1 MNQQE
6 LEYSLIQLTKKTTAT
21 EISSSES
28 SLLADHFLNHRWN
41 SIIKHPK
48 LKNYFSLNQKH
59 QLSLKSLSPA
69 AVEEEKG
76 EEEQL
81 IKLVFIATLLSVYV
95 QINFTGPT
103 QFEYQPISILSN
115 EEEELEEVELNSIS
129 LDLLSLAG
137 EPAYHLAKSATYLLM
152 AIQLI
157 ETLSEENRLQTTVW
171 WKLRAEMLRRQ
182 LFDQPIPLPDQ
193 LIKQIDQLSEDLFL
207 SSNDDNDLLPMLT
220 LERGLAEHRI
230 GNEKAANLLF
240 RKAVTQAKLEYE
252 LTGIP
257 GKRTKFQEK
266 EISQLVVLAK
276 SRTRQITTD
285 CPLTAA
291 EEELPTPVTKDT
303 MPVTLALDDDTLM
316 EKTQFTQS
324 TKTSLKLDP
333 SNQPNLYPLDQ
344 ALLLALS
351 LSIKNTSPAHGL
363 TNSQMSPFIERVL
376 ENPNNWSIHSMG
388 LLIRSRLEAHRTRT
402 VERGLLQLQALVD
415 QLTKDAE
422 NDPID
427 KSTAFERV
435 RWTWSLALPSKWEL
449 EKELAQK
456 FLGLGITRSAL
467 EIFERLEMW
476 ELVVQCHL
484 NLDSHKIGI
493 DLVNDLING
502 NKIESSLKMSTRYR
516 SSNYQQ
522 DPKRLGKLW
531 CLLAELESEPSHF
544 ETAWKVSGYTSSRSQ
559 RSLGRHYFMKGDHV
573 KSKECLKRALK
584 INPLFN
590 KTWFIYGCASMR
602 TDDWD
607 QAELAFRRCVGL
619 DDEDAEAWNNLATVH
634 LKKASMIDESNP
646 ENKHSNQPQLKSQT
660 FDSHQENFDNEDN
673 QDALNE
679 TNDSEED
686 QERSS
691 LSEGKFSRPMAA
703 FYALQQ
709 AVKLSYDSWRMYTN
723 YMIISMSVGEYIEA
737 TRALGRIIEIRG
749 IDGIDIEVVSK
760 LIKVIKTQRQS
771 NLNLDLKQEQDEKS
785 RRQNRLFERLRDVF
799 DRIILVKNPI
809 DPIIWEFR
817 SELAQIG
824 NDLEGVLKFQIDAYR
839 IGVLSNPDLWI
850 SNLNE
855 WLKAVDLLN
864 RTIDKLCTIGPQ
876 LSSLNSSVGDSEGHV
891 KLKSNFGNWKWQAK
905 NLSSNFLAKSKSSF
919 EDHPSFIL
927 LSDSLKSLSSSS
939 S

>member
-363 TNSQMSPFIERVL
+363 TNSQI
-376 ENPNNWSIHSMG
+376 MG
-388 LLIRSRLEAHRTRT
+388 LLIRSRLEAIVHER
-402 VERGLLQLQALVD
+402 ERGLLQLQALVD

-544 ETAWKVSGYTSSRSQ
+544 ETAWK
-559 RSLGRHYFMKGDHV
+559 
-573 KSKECLKRALK
+573 

-646 ENKHSNQPQLKSQT
+646 ENKHSNQPQLKSQ
-660 FDSHQENFDNEDN
+660 FSDDPQETFDNEDD

-691 LSEGKFSRPMAA
+691 LSEG
-703 FYALQQ
+703 
-709 AVKLSYDSWRMYTN
+709 
-723 YMIISMSVGEYIEA
+723 EYIEA
-737 TRALGRIIEIRG
+737 TRAL
-749 IDGIDIEVVSK
+749 
-760 LIKVIKTQRQS
+760 
-771 NLNLDLKQEQDEKS
+771 EQDEKS